1 MNEYDIIR
9 EGLNVMRRRR
19 MLTEEVN
26 RNNNDAVPY
35 SREDELMTSI
45 METAKTQFGAD
56 FSKYKTPMLYYPK
69 DGDVTLSG
77 EISDLNGLKFQFR
90 YKDSSGNGCYIFVDN
105 EKDDNSDVV
114 NKYLKLLDDNKDLSN
129 KDLEEIIRK
138 IAGIKGKNTSSF
150 IQLTDETIRKFN
162 IIYGVF
168 KNWKRSLASAED
180 IKPMSL
186 KNEDEEEN
194 NPPMVPGDD
203 IM

>member
-1 MNEYDIIR
+1 MIESDIIRENLNTIRNKGLLTEETKRYSMNDCDIIR
-9 EGLNVMRRRR
+9 EGLNIMRRRR

-26 RNNNDAVPY
+26 RNSNDAVPY

-90 YKDSSGNGCYIFVDN
+90 YKDSSGNGCYIFVDS
-105 EKDDNSDVV
+105 EKNDGN
-114 NKYLKLLDDNKDLSN
+114 
-129 KDLEEIIRK
+129 
-138 IAGIKGKNTSSF
+138 GNTSSF

-186 KNEDEEEN
+186 KNEEEEEN